1 MIPLHQWRFAMQA
14 PKVYVVRQLDK
25 AYAVHPLDS
34 ELMRFY
40 PTEQEAIRH
49 AIFILQWLG
58 NYGEPEF
65 TRLNNG
71 ELRISFNR
79 SRQSTWDLSEL

>member
-1 MIPLHQWRFAMQA
+1 MQA
-14 PKVYVVRQLDK
+14 PKVYVVRQFDGV
-25 AYAVHPLDS
+25 YAVHPLDS

-49 AIFILQWLG
+49 ALFILQWLG

-65 TRLNNG
+65 NRQSTG

-79 SRQSTWDLSEL
+79 SRQSSWDLSEL

>member
-1 MIPLHQWRFAMQA
+1 MQA
-14 PKVYVVRQLDK
+14 PKVYVVRQFDRV
-25 AYAVHPLDS
+25 YAVHPLDS

-40 PTEQEAIRH
+40 PTEKEAIRH
-49 AIFILQWLG
+49 ALFILQWLG
-58 NYGEPEF
+58 NQGEPELK
-65 TRLNNG
+65 RMSDG